1 MFHLQN
7 HSLDKLSAAYLLP
20 VVPAVVAAASGSLVA
35 SVLPPDYAFITLCV
49 SCAMMGAGIALSL
62 IVITLFF
69 LRLSVHKLPTREV
82 IVSSFI
88 PLGAL
93 GQGVIGIVNFG
104 VVARNVLPAV
114 GFADAAAGNVGF
126 VMCTVLGL
134 ALWGLSVWWFVH
146 AVGSV
151 SIRVLSVKKALPV
164 NIGYWGFIFPVGSF
178 TVATSALGS
187 ALPSVFLNVVSVV
200 CLVAMAI
207 LFLGVAAVTG
217 RAAWRGE
224 LKAPCLQDVVPPPVA
239 PVTGHG
245 EATLDSS
252 MPNVAKDAR
261 ETGRGGARDL
271 DVEAGVANEHRVEEK
286 DARSNV
292 EAEIVQT

>member
-1 MFHLQN
+1 
-7 HSLDKLSAAYLLP
+7 
-20 VVPAVVAAASGSLVA
+20 
-35 SVLPPDYAFITLCV
+35 
-49 SCAMMGAGIALSL
+49 
-62 IVITLFF
+62 
-69 LRLSVHKLPTREV
+69 
-82 IVSSFI
+82 
-88 PLGAL
+88 
-93 GQGVIGIVNFG
+93 VNFG
-104 VVARNVLPAV
+104 VVAQNVLPAV
-114 GFADAAAGNVGF
+114 GFADAAAGNVVF

-151 SIRVLSVKKALPV
+151 TIRVLSVKKALPI

-239 PVTGHG
+239 PPKGRG
-245 EATLDSS
+245 EATLHSS
-252 MPNVAKDAR
+252 MPGVAKDAR
-261 ETGRGGARDL
+261 ETVRGGARDL
-271 DVEAGVANEHRVEEK
+271 DVEAGAANEHAVEGE

-292 EAEIVQT
+292 EAEIMQT